1 MIVFTSITKIGMGK
15 SIVFDD
21 VLLVSLVDCTYS
33 LFFTLVVP
41 AAGYNIMF
49 VCSASYVFGLI
60 ILSRLRT
67 LNRMYNI
74 LKRIQVLSD
83 AHAMSKASL
92 LGLLDLEDEVTVLP
106 KGGNWLLRHGVSP
119 QKTSIYL
126 INTL

>member
-1 MIVFTSITKIGMGK
+1 MGK

-67 LNRMYNI
+67 LNPMYNI

-83 AHAMSKASL
+83 AHAMSKARVFLDCLILKMKSL
-92 LGLLDLEDEVTVLP
+92 CCQKVVTGYCDTAYHP
-106 KGGNWLLRHGVSP
+106 KRL
-119 QKTSIYL
+119 QYT
-126 INTL
+126 